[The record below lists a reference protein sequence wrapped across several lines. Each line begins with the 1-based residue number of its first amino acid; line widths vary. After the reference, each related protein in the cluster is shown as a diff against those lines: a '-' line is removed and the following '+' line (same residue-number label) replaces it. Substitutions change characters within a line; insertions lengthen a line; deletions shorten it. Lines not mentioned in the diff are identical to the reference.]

1 MRILATLIAVM
12 LCSSLSKAIDG
23 QLEVNSE
30 FYTQVQF
37 GNPLFQSI
45 SSAVIVKAG
54 VAYTLPQA
62 NLPLIESEKLFLV
75 TGNSATPFNSE
86 YELLTSPQFVASIQS
101 NYRLQSNAD
110 AEAFHNLFS
119 LIDMRWSRT
128 SFYQQGN
135 SWYFIRNTFFDD
147 VEFWRIDTDDSG
159 KVQTIAYESRMEI
172 TIPDQVVEPD
182 DRSPL
187 LDKQTDI
194 PIAPPQLDLIKE
206 NINSSIS
213 FSQSVNKFTDYTIS
227 QISNAII
234 CEHNFNIEEV
244 YTDSEGNSYN
254 STRASL
260 VINVNHNGDV
270 RFFESHT
277 DVITSSIFLGSISPK
292 FTLKTD
298 EDAQLFEKMLDEI
311 TPFYEPKKERLQ
323 KDNAWFF
330 IRDESFGDNEG
341 FAVTIDSNGR
351 VQRIT
356 HSRELGVEGP
366 VVEIDENTVE
376 WNFRLLQPET
386 TNLEI
391 SEGTPIEFA
400 FEFNAEAANQ
410 LGVWVMSQVNGD
422 MMDMVYGG
430 LSSPFYGH
438 IPAHLLTQGTHTLG
452 VYLMRPGNDTETAY
466 GKAIVNITVKP
477 FDDNGIEWG
486 IKLEEPKTTS
496 LKVSEGQ
503 SVPVAIAYNAQ
514 EANRVG
520 LRLEV
525 RHNGELAVS
534 QTPPT
539 HKSPYT
545 IDIPSGVLT
554 KGSHKVEFVFMGGTK
569 IVKTIEL
576 NIEVE

>member
-1 MRILATLIAVM
+1 MKFLATLVAVV
-12 LCSSLSKAIDG
+12 LCANLSKASEN

-62 NLPLIESEKLFLV
+62 DLSLIESEKLFLV
-75 TGNSATPFNSE
+75 SGNSTIPFNSE
-86 YELLTSPQFVASIQS
+86 YELLTSPQFVASIQN
-101 NYRLQSNAD
+101 NYRLNSNAEAD
-110 AEAFHNLFS
+110 AFHNLFS

-135 SWYFIRNTFFDD
+135 SWYFIRSTFFDD

-172 TIPDQVVEPD
+172 TIPDEVIEPD
-182 DRSPL
+182 ERSL
-187 LDKQTDI
+187 LLEQQADI
-194 PIAPPQLDLIKE
+194 KISPAQLDAMKQH
-206 NINSSIS
+206 INSNIG
-213 FSQSVNKFTDYTIS
+213 FTQSVNKLTNYTIS
-227 QISNAII
+227 HISNAII
-234 CEHNFNIEEV
+234 CEHNFNIDEV
-244 YTDSEGNSYN
+244 YTDSEGNSFN
-254 STRASL
+254 STRVSL
-260 VINVNHNGDV
+260 VISVNHNGDE

-277 DVITSSIFLGSISPK
+277 DMLTSSIFLGSIDPK
-292 FTLKTD
+292 FSLKTD
-298 EDAQLFEKMLDEI
+298 EDAELFEKILDEI
-311 TPFYEPKKERLQ
+311 TPFFDPKKERLQ
-323 KDNAWFF
+323 KDNAWLF

-341 FAVTIDSNGR
+341 FAVTIDSNGKI
-351 VQRIT
+351 QRIT
-356 HSRELGVEGP
+356 YSRELGVEVP

-376 WNFRLLQPET
+376 WGFRLLQPET
-386 TNLEI
+386 TNLQI
-391 SEGTPIEFA
+391 SESTPIEFA
-400 FEFNAEAANQ
+400 FEFNAEAANH
-410 LGVWVMSQVNGD
+410 LGAWVMSQFNGD
-422 MMDMVYGG
+422 MMDMAYGG

-438 IPAHLLTQGTHTLG
+438 IPEHLLTQGNHTLG
-452 VYLMRPGNDTETAY
+452 VYLMRSGNDTETAY

-486 IKLEEPKTTS
+486 IKFEEPKTSS
-496 LKVSEGQ
+496 LTISEGQ
-503 SVPVAIAYNAQ
+503 SIPVAIAYNAQ

-539 HKSPYT
+539 HKSPFT
-545 IDIPSGVLT
+545 IDIPSGALT

-576 NIEVE
+576 NIDVK

>member
-1 MRILATLIAVM
+1 MKILAIIIAVM
-12 LCSSLSKAIDG
+12 LSANLSKATEG
-23 QLEVNSE
+23 QLKVNSE

-37 GNPLFQSI
+37 DNPLFQSI
-45 SSAVIVKAG
+45 SNAVIVKAG
-54 VAYTLPQA
+54 IAYTLPQA
-62 NLPLIESEKLFLV
+62 NLPLIDSEKLFLV
-75 TGNSATPFNSE
+75 SGNAATAYNSE
-86 YELLTSPQFVASIQS
+86 YELITSPQFVASIQS
-101 NYRLQSNAD
+101 NYRLKTNTD

-119 LIDMRWSRT
+119 LIDMRWSGA

-135 SWYFIRNTFFDD
+135 SWYFIRSTFFDD
-147 VEFWRIDTDDSG
+147 VEFWRIDIDDSG
-159 KVQTIAYESRMEI
+159 NVQTIAYESRMEI
-172 TIPDQVVEPD
+172 TIPDEVVEPD
-182 DRSPL
+182 ERSPL
-187 LDKQTDI
+187 LEQQADI
-194 PIAPPQLDLIKE
+194 KISSTQLDVIKQ
-206 NINSSIS
+206 NINSSIN
-213 FSQSVNKFTDYTIS
+213 FSQSVNKLTDYTIS

-234 CEHNFNIEEV
+234 CEHNFNIDEV
-244 YTDSEGNSYN
+244 YTDDEGNPYN

-260 VINVNHNGDV
+260 VISVNHNGEEG
-270 RFFESHT
+270 FFETHT
-277 DVITSSIFLGSISPK
+277 EMLTSSIFAGSVKSTL
-292 FTLKTD
+292 TLKTD

-341 FAVTIDSNGR
+341 FAVTIDSNGKI
-351 VQRIT
+351 QQIT
-356 HSRELGVEGP
+356 HSRELSVEVP
-366 VVEIDENTVE
+366 VVEIDENSVE
-376 WNFRLLQPET
+376 WGFRLLQPET

-400 FEFNAEAANQ
+400 FEFNAEAANH
-410 LGVWVMSQVNGD
+410 LGAWVMSQVNGD

-438 IPAHLLTQGTHTLG
+438 VPAHLLTQGNHTLG

-477 FDDNGIEWG
+477 FDDKGIEWG

-539 HKSPYT
+539 HKSPFT

-576 NIEVE
+576 NIDVE

>member
-1 MRILATLIAVM
+1 MKILATIIAVM
-12 LCSSLSKAIDG
+12 LCANLSKATED
-23 QLEVNSE
+23 QLKVNSE

-37 GNPLFQSI
+37 DNPLFQSI
-45 SSAVIVKAG
+45 SNAVIVKAG
-54 VAYTLPQA
+54 IAYTLPQA
-62 NLPLIESEKLFLV
+62 NLPLIDSEKLFLV
-75 TGNSATPFNSE
+75 SGNAATAYNSE
-86 YELLTSPQFVASIQS
+86 YELITSPQFVALIQG
-101 NYRLQSNAD
+101 NYKLKSNAE
-110 AEAFHNLFS
+110 AEVFHNLFS

-147 VEFWRIDTDDSG
+147 IEFWRIDTDDSG

-172 TIPDQVVEPD
+172 TIPDEVLEPD

-187 LDKQTDI
+187 LDQQADI
-194 PIAPPQLDLIKE
+194 KITPAQLDAMKQH
-206 NINSSIS
+206 INSNIS
-213 FSQSVNKFTDYTIS
+213 FTQSVNRLTDYTIS
-227 QISNAII
+227 QISVAKI
-234 CEHNFNIEEV
+234 CEHNFIIEEV

-254 STRASL
+254 SNRTSL
-260 VINVNHNGDV
+260 IISINHNGEEG
-270 RFFESHT
+270 FFETHT
-277 DVITSSIFLGSISPK
+277 EMLTSSIFAGSVKSTL
-292 FTLKTD
+292 TLKTD

-356 HSRELGVEGP
+356 HSRELGVEVP

-400 FEFNAEAANQ
+400 FEFNAEAANH

-438 IPAHLLTQGTHTLG
+438 IPAHLLTQGNHTLG

-477 FDDNGIEWG
+477 FDDNSIEWG

-496 LKVSEGQ
+496 LTISEGQ

-520 LRLEV
+520 LRIEV

-539 HKSPYT
+539 HKSPFT

-569 IVKTIEL
+569 TVKTIEL

>member
-62 NLPLIESEKLFLV
+62 DLSLIESEKLFLV
-75 TGNSATPFNSE
+75 SGSDAAAFNSE
-86 YELLTSPQFVASIQS
+86 YELLTSPQFVSSIQS

-119 LIDMRWSRT
+119 QIDMRWSRT
-128 SFYQQGN
+128 CFYQQGN
-135 SWYFIRNTFFDD
+135 SWYFIRSTFFDD

-159 KVQTIAYESRMEI
+159 KVQTITYESRMEV

-182 DRSPL
+182 ERSPL
-187 LDKQTDI
+187 LELQADI
-194 PIAPPQLDLIKE
+194 KISSAQLDAMKQHINS
-206 NINSSIS
+206 NIN
-213 FSQSVNKFTDYTIS
+213 FTQSVNRLTDYTIS

-254 STRASL
+254 STRVSL
-260 VINVNHNGDV
+260 VISVNHNGDES
-270 RFFESHT
+270 FFESHT
-277 DVITSSIFLGSISPK
+277 DVLTSSIFLGSISPK

-298 EDAQLFEKMLDEI
+298 EDAKLFEKILDEI

-341 FAVTIDSNGR
+341 FAVTIDTNGKI
-351 VQRIT
+351 QRIT
-356 HSRELGVEGP
+356 HSRELGVEVP
-366 VVEIDENTVE
+366 VVEIDENTVD
-376 WNFRLLQPET
+376 WGFNLLQPET

-400 FEFNAEAANQ
+400 FEFNAEAANH
-410 LGVWVMSQVNGD
+410 LGAWVMSQFNGD

-438 IPAHLLTQGTHTLG
+438 VPSHLLTQGNHTLG

-466 GKAIVNITVKP
+466 GKAIVYITVKP
-477 FDDNGIEWG
+477 FDDKGIQWG
-486 IKLEEPKTTS
+486 ITLEEPKTTS

-539 HKSPYT
+539 HKSPFT
-545 IDIPSGVLT
+545 IDIPSGALT

-569 IVKTIEL
+569 IVKIIEL

>member
-1 MRILATLIAVM
+1 MKILAIIIAVM
-12 LCSSLSKAIDG
+12 LSANLSKATEG
-23 QLEVNSE
+23 QLKVNSE

-37 GNPLFQSI
+37 DNPLFQSI
-45 SSAVIVKAG
+45 SNAVIVKAG
-54 VAYTLPQA
+54 IAYTLPQA
-62 NLPLIESEKLFLV
+62 NLPLIDSEKLFLV
-75 TGNSATPFNSE
+75 SGNAATAYNSE
-86 YELLTSPQFVASIQS
+86 YELITSPQFVASIQS
-101 NYRLQSNAD
+101 NYRLKTNTD

-119 LIDMRWSRT
+119 LIDMRWSGA

-135 SWYFIRNTFFDD
+135 SWYFIRSTFFDD
-147 VEFWRIDTDDSG
+147 VEFWRIDIDDSG
-159 KVQTIAYESRMEI
+159 NVQTIAYESRMEI
-172 TIPDQVVEPD
+172 TIPDEVVEPD
-182 DRSPL
+182 ERSPL
-187 LDKQTDI
+187 LEQQADI
-194 PIAPPQLDLIKE
+194 KISSTQLDVIKQ
-206 NINSSIS
+206 NINSSIN
-213 FSQSVNKFTDYTIS
+213 FSQSVNKLTDYTIS

-234 CEHNFNIEEV
+234 CEHNFNIDEV
-244 YTDSEGNSYN
+244 YTDDEGNPYN

-260 VINVNHNGDV
+260 VISVNHNGEEG
-270 RFFESHT
+270 FFETHT
-277 DVITSSIFLGSISPK
+277 EMLTSSIFAGSVKSTL
-292 FTLKTD
+292 TLKTD

-356 HSRELGVEGP
+356 HSRELGVEVP

-400 FEFNAEAANQ
+400 FEFNAEAANH

-438 IPAHLLTQGTHTLG
+438 IPAHLLTQGNHTLG

-477 FDDNGIEWG
+477 FDDNSIEWG

-496 LKVSEGQ
+496 LTISEGQ

-520 LRLEV
+520 LRIEV

-539 HKSPYT
+539 HKSPFT

-569 IVKTIEL
+569 TVKTIEL

>member
-1 MRILATLIAVM
+1 MKILATIIAVM
-12 LCSSLSKAIDG
+12 LCANLSKATED
-23 QLEVNSE
+23 QLKVNSE

-37 GNPLFQSI
+37 DNPLFQSI
-45 SSAVIVKAG
+45 SNAVIVKAG
-54 VAYTLPQA
+54 IAYTLPQA

-75 TGNSATPFNSE
+75 SGNAATAYNSE
-86 YELLTSPQFVASIQS
+86 YELITSLQFVASIQS
-101 NYRLQSNAD
+101 NYKLKTNTD

-119 LIDMRWSRT
+119 LIDMRWSGA

-135 SWYFIRNTFFDD
+135 SWYFIRSTFFDD

-172 TIPDQVVEPD
+172 TIPDEVFEPE

-187 LDKQTDI
+187 LDQQADI
-194 PIAPPQLDLIKE
+194 KITPAQLDAMKQH
-206 NINSSIS
+206 INSNIS
-213 FSQSVNKFTDYTIS
+213 FTQSVNRLTDYTIS

-234 CEHNFNIEEV
+234 CEHNFNIDEV
-244 YTDSEGNSYN
+244 YTDDEGNSYR

-260 VINVNHNGDV
+260 VISVNHNGEEG
-270 RFFESHT
+270 FFETHT
-277 DVITSSIFLGSISPK
+277 EMLTSSIFAGSVKSTL
-292 FTLKTD
+292 TLKTD

-341 FAVTIDSNGR
+341 FAVTIDSNGKI
-351 VQRIT
+351 QKIT
-356 HSRELGVEGP
+356 HSRELGVEVP

-376 WNFRLLQPET
+376 WGFRLLQPET

-391 SEGTPIEFA
+391 SESTPIEFA
-400 FEFNAEAANQ
+400 FEFNAEAANH
-410 LGVWVMSQVNGD
+410 LGAWVMSQFNGD
-422 MMDMVYGG
+422 MMDMEYGG

-438 IPAHLLTQGTHTLG
+438 VPAHLLTQGNHTLG

-477 FDDNGIEWG
+477 FDDKGIEWG
-486 IKLEEPKTTS
+486 IKLEDPKTTS

-539 HKSPYT
+539 HKSPFT

>member
-1 MRILATLIAVM
+1 MKILAIIIAVM
-12 LCSSLSKAIDG
+12 LSANLSKATEG
-23 QLEVNSE
+23 QLKVNSE

-37 GNPLFQSI
+37 DNPLFQSI
-45 SSAVIVKAG
+45 SNAVIVKAG
-54 VAYTLPQA
+54 IAYTLPQA
-62 NLPLIESEKLFLV
+62 NLPLIDSEKLFLV
-75 TGNSATPFNSE
+75 SGNAATAYNSE
-86 YELLTSPQFVASIQS
+86 YELITSPQFVASIQS
-101 NYRLQSNAD
+101 NYRLKTNTD

-119 LIDMRWSRT
+119 LIDMRWSGA

-135 SWYFIRNTFFDD
+135 SWYFIRSTFFDD
-147 VEFWRIDTDDSG
+147 VEFWRIDIDDSG
-159 KVQTIAYESRMEI
+159 NVQTIAYESRMEI
-172 TIPDQVVEPD
+172 TIPDEVVEPD
-182 DRSPL
+182 ERSPL
-187 LDKQTDI
+187 LEQQADI
-194 PIAPPQLDLIKE
+194 KISSTQLDVIKQ
-206 NINSSIS
+206 NINSSIN
-213 FSQSVNKFTDYTIS
+213 FSQSVNKLTDYTIS

-234 CEHNFNIEEV
+234 CEHNFNIDEV
-244 YTDSEGNSYN
+244 YTDDEGNPYN

-260 VINVNHNGDV
+260 VISVNHNGDE

-277 DVITSSIFLGSISPK
+277 DVLTSSIFLGSISPK
-292 FTLKTD
+292 FNLKTD

-341 FAVTIDSNGR
+341 FAVTIDSNGKI
-351 VQRIT
+351 QQIT
-356 HSRELGVEGP
+356 HSRELSVEVP
-366 VVEIDENTVE
+366 VVEIDENSVE
-376 WNFRLLQPET
+376 WGFRLLQPET

-400 FEFNAEAANQ
+400 FEFNAEAANH
-410 LGVWVMSQVNGD
+410 LGAWVMSQVNGD

-438 IPAHLLTQGTHTLG
+438 VPAHLLTQGNHTLG

-477 FDDNGIEWG
+477 FDDKGIEWG

-539 HKSPYT
+539 HKSPFT

-576 NIEVE
+576 NIDVE

>member
-1 MRILATLIAVM
+1 MKILATIIAVM
-12 LCSSLSKAIDG
+12 LCANLSKATED
-23 QLEVNSE
+23 QLKVNSE

-37 GNPLFQSI
+37 DNPLFQSI
-45 SSAVIVKAG
+45 SNAVIVKAG
-54 VAYTLPQA
+54 IAYTLPQA
-62 NLPLIESEKLFLV
+62 NLPLIDSEKLFLV
-75 TGNSATPFNSE
+75 SGNAATAYNSE
-86 YELLTSPQFVASIQS
+86 YELITSPQFVALIQG
-101 NYRLQSNAD
+101 NYKLKSNAE
-110 AEAFHNLFS
+110 AEVFHNLFS

-147 VEFWRIDTDDSG
+147 IEFWRIDTDDSG

-172 TIPDQVVEPD
+172 TIPDEVLEPD

-187 LDKQTDI
+187 LDQQADI
-194 PIAPPQLDLIKE
+194 KITPAQLDAMKQH
-206 NINSSIS
+206 INSNIS
-213 FSQSVNKFTDYTIS
+213 FTQSVNRLTDYTIS
-227 QISNAII
+227 QISVAKI
-234 CEHNFNIEEV
+234 CEHNFIIEEV

-254 STRASL
+254 SNRTSL
-260 VINVNHNGDV
+260 IISINHNGEEG
-270 RFFESHT
+270 FFETHT
-277 DVITSSIFLGSISPK
+277 EMLTSSIFAGSVKSTL
-292 FTLKTD
+292 TLKTD

-341 FAVTIDSNGR
+341 FAVTIDSNGKI
-351 VQRIT
+351 QQIT
-356 HSRELGVEGP
+356 HSRELSVEVP
-366 VVEIDENTVE
+366 VVEIDENSVE
-376 WNFRLLQPET
+376 WGFRLLQPET

-400 FEFNAEAANQ
+400 FEFNAEAANH
-410 LGVWVMSQVNGD
+410 LGAWVMSQVNGD

-438 IPAHLLTQGTHTLG
+438 VPAHLLTQGNHTLG

-477 FDDNGIEWG
+477 FDDKGIEWG

-539 HKSPYT
+539 HKSPFT

-576 NIEVE
+576 NIDVE